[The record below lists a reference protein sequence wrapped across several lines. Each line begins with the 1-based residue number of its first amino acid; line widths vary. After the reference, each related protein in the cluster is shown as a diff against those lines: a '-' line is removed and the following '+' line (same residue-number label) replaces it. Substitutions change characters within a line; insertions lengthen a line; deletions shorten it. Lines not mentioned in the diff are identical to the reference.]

1 MNKVMLGAIAITVVV
16 VSARDGEAKPPP
28 STLGDGS
35 IVVAEGFSA
44 PNDFPVANI
53 PSDINGF
60 SFVDWC
66 NDVPAGEPPC
76 VPTVKLEVIDA
87 KKGKSLGFVYAW
99 GKEFGGSDDGV
110 SLVFKEF
117 ILLDLDGGQ
126 LYTLSQDGGHPGG
139 AFADPMVIIPKAGGD
154 QVLLGGAEGIVLGGT
169 GIYAGADGGYSTR
182 LKVEIDFETQLF
194 IYYDELYFR
203 FRNVRVEN

>member
-1 MNKVMLGAIAITVVV
+1 MNKVTLSVIFVALFLFAQH
-16 VSARDGEAKPPP
+16 SEAKPPA

-35 IVVAEGFSA
+35 IIVAEGFSA
-44 PNDFPVANI
+44 PNDFPIADI
-53 PSDINGF
+53 PADINGF

-66 NDVPAGEPPC
+66 NDVPAGQPTC
-76 VPTVKLEVIDA
+76 VPTVKLEVFDA
-87 KKGKSLGFVYAW
+87 KKSESLGYIYAW
-99 GKEFGGSDDGV
+99 GKEFGGSADGV

-117 ILLDLDGGQ
+117 ILYDLHQGQ

-139 AFADPMVIIPKAGGD
+139 AFADPTIVIPKAGD
-154 QVLLGGAEGIVLGGT
+154 QVLLGGAEGVVLGGT

-182 LKVEIDFETQLF
+182 LKVEVDFASGFF

-203 FRNVRVEN
+203 FRDVRIEN